1 MRFLARFAMRGPFFA
16 AATAAALQLGSLSVG
31 ILLILSGGI
40 IALTT
45 LRRGARDAA
54 ELVSVSLGLA
64 KQRVYTRA
72 LELKQGRK

>member
-16 AATAAALQLGSLSVG
+16 AATAAALLLGSLSVG

-45 LRRGARDAA
+45 LRRGAREGLRVTASA
-54 ELVSVSLGLA
+54 VSLA
-64 KQRVYTRA
+64 FAVRYA
-72 LELKQGRK
+72 LVHQGMPI